1 MGIKLSEVAEE
12 STVLLHISNETHGM
26 TMNATIQKIVKDDIS
41 IIELDYDSNK
51 RLSFDNVKI
60 YVEYCQDEGVPII
73 WREAKVFAYKDK
85 YVLQVFS
92 EGVRHNRRGSFRVGV
107 GVLARLSMPGC
118 SVPQVM
124 IRDIS
129 LTGFSIT
136 DRKQELNLQIGDEL
150 SVKFEDRA
158 HILDLAG
165 RVVRIEEHEDRVIYG
180 LEICNLCR
188 DLSSYIS
195 VRQRIKG

>member
-1 MGIKLSEVAEE
+1 M
-12 STVLLHISNETHGM
+12 
-26 TMNATIQKIVKDDIS
+26 
-41 IIELDYDSNK
+41 
-51 RLSFDNVKI
+51 
-60 YVEYCQDEGVPII
+60 
-73 WREAKVFAYKDK
+73 
-85 YVLQVFS
+85 
-92 EGVRHNRRGSFRVGV
+92 
-107 GVLARLSMPGC
+107 SMPGC

-136 DRKQELNLQIGDEL
+136 DRKQELKLEIGDEL

-158 HILDLAG
+158 HMLDLAG

-180 LEICNLCR
+180 LEICNLCK